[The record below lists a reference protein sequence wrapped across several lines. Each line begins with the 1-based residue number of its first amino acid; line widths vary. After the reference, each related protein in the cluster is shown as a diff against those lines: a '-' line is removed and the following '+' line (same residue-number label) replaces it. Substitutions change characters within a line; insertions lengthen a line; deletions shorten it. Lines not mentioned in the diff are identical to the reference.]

1 MRKLAYKCGIG
12 LGCML
17 AITFCHQA
25 AAQITTTAPPGA
37 DSTKIIHLLN
47 ADTLTG
53 IQPTGKDSSQFQ
65 KLTGNVRLMQGQ
77 TIFTCDSALQNLTLN
92 TIDAYGHIHINQADT
107 INTYADFLH
116 YEANSKV
123 ATLTKNVR
131 MTDGQMVLTTNLL
144 DYDMNTH
151 VGSYLQGGKLVTGST
166 VLVSQRGYYFADTKD
181 VYFKNSVEL
190 TDPEYTLATDTL
202 LYNTNTRI
210 ATFVAP
216 TTINTGGT
224 IIHTTCGYYN
234 TLENFAHLCNRSTVI
249 DSSQWLTADSLEFNR
264 NTGIGIAVGNVVW
277 TDTANHMTM
286 LANHAI
292 SDQGQNTILAT
303 QKPLL
308 ILERSS
314 DTLFMAADT
323 FFSGPLVSPT
333 EAKDTS
339 ASKSISGPP
348 VTAGVPDSASL
359 TPLIPSS
366 DSLKLADT
374 ANALPRIPGNDSL
387 PPGTDSLRVG
397 TDSLTAPASAPDTIS
412 KAPASENILPP
423 PDTQKAEA
431 PLRVNRAHRDSVPPL
446 TNTDSVAVDS
456 FPEAPAPGTVLTPH
470 DTILAGITDVAGV
483 AVQDPIPSRDSAML
497 GRPETETDSTA
508 AGRGARNTDRNS
520 LARSPVAATQDT
532 AGTKTDTTQLRYVIA
547 FHHVRIFSDSL
558 QGVAD
563 SLYYSDLDSAFHLYT
578 DPALWTG
585 NSQLT
590 GDTIVL
596 TTRDQQA
603 DRILLQQHAM
613 IINQSGPNLYNQIKG
628 NNITGYFS
636 DDNQL
641 DWMQV
646 DGNAESLYYAQDD
659 HGAYVGANKS
669 TSAMIRMYFKD
680 GSLNKVVLL
689 KDVDGE
695 FLPPTKVPEEDQ
707 KLRGFKWMED
717 RRPKSKADLMR

>member
-1 MRKLAYKCGIG
+1 MRKLAYKCCIG

-17 AITFCHQA
+17 AITFCHKA
-25 AAQITTTAPPGA
+25 AAQITATTLSGA
-37 DSTKIIHLLN
+37 DSTRIIHLLN

-77 TIFTCDSALQNLTLN
+77 TIFSCDSALQNLTLN

-116 YEANSKV
+116 YEANTKV

-151 VGSYLQGGKLVTGST
+151 VGSYLHGGKLVTGST
-166 VLVSQRGYYFADTKD
+166 VLVSQRGYYYADTKD
-181 VYFKNSVEL
+181 VYFKNRVEL

-264 NTGIGIAVGNVVW
+264 NTGIGIALGNVVW

-292 SDQGQNTILAT
+292 SDQRQNTILAT
-303 QKPLL
+303 EKPLM

-333 EAKDTS
+333 AVKDTG
-339 ASKSISGPP
+339 AAKSTPGRR

-359 TPLIPSS
+359 RPLTPSG
-366 DSLKLADT
+366 DSLTTADT
-374 ANALPRIPGNDSL
+374 ANALPTTPAKDSL
-387 PPGTDSLRVG
+387 PSPPSSADSLI
-397 TDSLTAPASAPDTIS
+397 APGGVPEAPTSEDT
-412 KAPASENILPP
+412 LPP
-423 PDTQKAEA
+423 PGTVNAGA
-431 PLRVNRAHRDSVPPL
+431 VPRGNPANRVSPVNPPPL
-446 TNTDSVAVDS
+446 TSTDSMAIDS
-456 FPEAPAPGTVLTPH
+456 FPEAPVPGSVLSPPDSTLTGTVT
-470 DTILAGITDVAGV
+470 GV
-483 AVQDPIPSRDSAML
+483 RDSVPSPDSVRVPGGPA
-497 GRPETETDSTA
+497 TDTPRTVGPA
-508 AGRGARNTDRNS
+508 AS
-520 LARSPVAATQDT
+520 LTGHSAAAQDT
-532 AGTKTDTTQLRYVIA
+532 ADTRTDTTQLRYVIA
-547 FHHVRIFSDSL
+547 FHHVRLYSDSL

-563 SLYYSDLDSAFHLYT
+563 SMYYSDLDSSFHLYS
-578 DPALWTG
+578 DPVLWTG

-596 TTRDQQA
+596 TTRNQHA

-613 IINQSGPNLYNQIKG
+613 IINRSGPDLYNQIKG

-636 DDNQL
+636 GDNQL
-641 DWMQV
+641 DWMEV
-646 DGNAESLYYAQDD
+646 DGNAESMYYAQDD
-659 HGAYVGANKS
+659 RGAYVGANKS

-680 GSLNKVVLL
+680 GSLDKVVLL

-695 FLPPTKVPEEDQ
+695 FLPPTKVPLEDQ

-717 RRPKSKADLMR
+717 RRPKSKAELMR